1 MNQSFETPLDSNDAD
16 ATYKALRDSVLHVY
30 QFATKIAKETNPDN
44 ELRVGWDLGDKSLIN
59 WISDTH
65 CYLVRKGQKIQ
76 FLARPSKL
84 EIISF
89 HLNEGDRLLICSDN
103 LRNTLTEASVDVIC
117 QNSTNADE
125 TVKALQA
132 AFASAKTGLD
142 TGNIGNIIVMEVI
155 NNRKE
160 VVNTPELVVPKPRIK
175 SSRKSNKTPDS
186 DLKKLGLWIGVPFLS
201 LLIGAG
207 GYMLYDKTDHF
218 QGLFSGTE
226 RPSLDDTVAFIG
238 KNNDAN
244 NALII
249 DSSYNAKHVQ
259 DSLDALKK
267 VSEEKNNKSSSGVAV
282 PLASEFSKE
291 DKQKNEG
298 VRSSSSRSS
307 SKSTNESTTNAVVT
321 TSESDNG
328 GESIHG
334 KPKKLNNVEAEKQN
348 YDALL
353 LQRDKWTAVV
363 DDLKV
368 EQANGDNTVSE
379 KLIKAQA
386 VLNRV
391 NQKINVSSKK
401 LGY

>member
-1 MNQSFETPLDSNDAD
+1 
-16 ATYKALRDSVLHVY
+16 
-30 QFATKIAKETNPDN
+30 
-44 ELRVGWDLGDKSLIN
+44 
-59 WISDTH
+59 
-65 CYLVRKGQKIQ
+65 
-76 FLARPSKL
+76 
-84 EIISF
+84 
-89 HLNEGDRLLICSDN
+89 
-103 LRNTLTEASVDVIC
+103 
-117 QNSTNADE
+117 
-125 TVKALQA
+125 
-132 AFASAKTGLD
+132 
-142 TGNIGNIIVMEVI
+142 MEVI

-160 VVNTPELVVPKPRIK
+160 IVNSTTTVDAKIK
-175 SSRKSNKTPDS
+175 SESSSAESSADF
-186 DLKKLGLWIGVPFLS
+186 KKLGLWIGVPLLS

-238 KNNDAN
+238 KQNDAN

-298 VRSSSSRSS
+298 VRSSSSKSS

-321 TSESDNG
+321 TSGSDNE
-328 GESIHG
+328 GETIHE
-334 KPKKLNNVEAEKQN
+334 KPKKRNNVEAEKQN

>member
-125 TVKALQA
+125 TVKALQT
-132 AFASAKTGLD
+132 AFTSAKTGLD

-160 VVNTPELVVPKPRIK
+160 IVNSTTTVDANAKIK
-175 SSRKSNKTPDS
+175 SESSSAESSADF
-186 DLKKLGLWIGVPFLS
+186 KKLGLWIGVPLLS